1 METYIKSYKN
11 NKFRISESTWNK
23 KLELTDESY
32 SVSDIQHYFDYIIRK
47 HETMTDNKNIR
58 KQDGKQNHI

>member
-32 SVSDIQHYFDYIIRK
+32 SASDIQHYFDYIIRK

-58 KQDGKQNHI
+58 K

>member
-58 KQDGKQNHI
+58 K

>member
-1 METYIKSYKN
+1 METYLKSYKN
-11 NKFRISESTWNK
+11 NIFRISESTWNK

-58 KQDGKQNHI
+58 K

>member
-1 METYIKSYKN
+1 METYLKSYKN
-11 NKFRISESTWNK
+11 NTFRISESTWNK

-58 KQDGKQNHI
+58 KQDRKQNHI

>member
-1 METYIKSYKN
+1 MEIYIKSYKN

-32 SVSDIQHYFDYIIRK
+32 SVSDIQHYFDYIIKK

-58 KQDGKQNHI
+58 K

>member
-32 SVSDIQHYFDYIIRK
+32 SVSDIQHYFDYIIKK

-58 KQDGKQNHI
+58 K

>member
-11 NKFRISESTWNK
+11 NKFIISESTWNK

-32 SVSDIQHYFDYIIRK
+32 SVSDIRHYFDYIIRK

-58 KQDGKQNHI
+58 K

>member
-23 KLELTDESY
+23 EFELTDESH

-58 KQDGKQNHI
+58 K